1 MKFLQG
7 KARVFP
13 KIFRKKSFA
22 LKTSFYL
29 HHHMY
34 VVGWKIKKKKSKRK
48 SMKHKQEIQLHEE
61 RLKIPSKST

>member
-13 KIFRKKSFA
+13 KIFGKKKLCFKDKLLS
-22 LKTSFYL
+22 SSS
-29 HHHMY
+29 Y
-34 VVGWKIKKKKSKRK
+34 VCCWLENQKKSKRK
-48 SMKHKQEIQLHEE
+48 SIKHKQEIQLHEE